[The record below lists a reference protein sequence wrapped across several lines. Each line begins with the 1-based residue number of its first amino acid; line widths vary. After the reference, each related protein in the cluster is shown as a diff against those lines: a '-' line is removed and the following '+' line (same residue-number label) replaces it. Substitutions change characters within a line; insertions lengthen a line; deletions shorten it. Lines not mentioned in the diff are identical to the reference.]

1 MYYFQYSVS
10 ILRRSRNRCQIWM
23 HANTFASIN
32 DTNSFGYI
40 NVLFQLFHLTR
51 IALYECCIINHS
63 DGRVISCTQSQC
75 IYTIDNCNIILRIV
89 LLLINII
96 DKNFI
101 SGNGWLWKFISLLA
115 PYACAYGHEGSK
127 CSTSLN
133 HNFSNCTYQL
143 SSSQAVP

>member
-1 MYYFQYSVS
+1 M
-10 ILRRSRNRCQIWM
+10 WT
-23 HANTFASIN
+23 HANTTASIN
-32 DTNSFGYI
+32 DINSLGY
-40 NVLFQLFHLTR
+40 NSVLFLLLHLTR
-51 IALYECCIINHS
+51 VALYECCIINQQS
-63 DGRVISCTQSQC
+63 DERISSTISCTQSQC

-89 LLLINII
+89 LLLINVI

-115 PYACAYGHEGSK
+115 PYACAYSHEGSE